1 MKIEIKDMPMVFQ
14 MTNKTDIH
22 PLLVLDWCRLLNGD
36 AKIYVYKWFF
46 LKKHSF
52 FIYNLRLYWYFIM
65 KIIIKIKRS
74 TGTNSSNNNISCTY
88 FMVESWHFVI
98 LYLNFIIG
106 EWRKLDSSIYYAIS
120 YHYIIVEFSKSRF
133 LFILF

>member
-22 PLLVLDWCRLLNGD
+22 TLLVLDWCRLLNGD

-52 FIYNLRLYWYFIM
+52 FIYDLRLYWYFIM

-74 TGTNSSNNNISCTY
+74 TGTNSSNNNISCT
-88 FMVESWHFVI
+88 FHGRI
-98 LYLNFIIG
+98 LTFCDFISQFYNRRMDKIG
-106 EWRKLDSSIYYAIS
+106 
-120 YHYIIVEFSKSRF
+120 F
-133 LFILF
+133 